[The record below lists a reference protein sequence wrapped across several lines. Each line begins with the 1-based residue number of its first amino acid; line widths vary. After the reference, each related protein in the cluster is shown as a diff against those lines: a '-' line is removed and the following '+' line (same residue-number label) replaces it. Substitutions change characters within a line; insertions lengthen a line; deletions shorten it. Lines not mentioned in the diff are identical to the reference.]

1 MYSRY
6 MLKKITIVQLGTLI
20 MAFGIYNF
28 YYQNG
33 ITEGGVLGLFLILKN
48 VFSLDI
54 SIANIIIDGL
64 LILLGFKFYGKN
76 FLGLTIMSTVSFSVF
91 TAFFEKFGFLITINN
106 NIIAAILGGLC
117 VGVGCGLIINS
128 GAAGG
133 GDDIIAL
140 IVSKLSKVNIAK
152 VYLLTDISILLL
164 SLTYLQIN
172 MMIYSVLAVIVSG
185 QVIAFMFKFN
195 NSETSVNYNIIEEE
209 VKIAA

>member
-1 MYSRY
+1 
-6 MLKKITIVQLGTLI
+6 

-185 QVIAFMFKFN
+185 QVIGFMFKFN